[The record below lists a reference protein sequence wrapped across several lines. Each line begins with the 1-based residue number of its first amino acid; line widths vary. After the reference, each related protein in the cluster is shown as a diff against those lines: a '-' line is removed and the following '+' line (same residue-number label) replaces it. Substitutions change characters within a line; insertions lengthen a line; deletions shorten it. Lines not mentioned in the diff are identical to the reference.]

1 MRGPGSCIVLHF
13 CLLLKNST
21 ANPPLIDTFCHDGL
35 AQKSCFREP
44 PFRPGSASIIF
55 FVYTCFS
62 GFRHC
67 TITTFPIFSPS
78 VPTFDAHSVCSPIL
92 LCPTFSNFKIEWRH
106 LSQVFLILRFPE
118 TNRTFRYIEAAK
130 MSQKN
135 RPLRLSGTAPHLLSQ
150 KN

>member
-1 MRGPGSCIVLHF
+1 
-13 CLLLKNST
+13 
-21 ANPPLIDTFCHDGL
+21 
-35 AQKSCFREP
+35 
-44 PFRPGSASIIF
+44 
-55 FVYTCFS
+55 
-62 GFRHC
+62 
-67 TITTFPIFSPS
+67 
-78 VPTFDAHSVCSPIL
+78 L

-150 KN
+150 KNWLSLPSGTDVPFLCAFSKRWDSILNTRLCKRAYTHIRQNV